1 MTAECSKRCN
11 VENRDM
17 HPATNVTGMTMTG
30 RFEHAGVGRCVGGI
44 FGGKPCEKEEIWK
57 TKK

>member
-1 MTAECSKRCN
+1 

-44 FGGKPCEKEEIWK
+44 WWETLRERSDLEDKEIDYMILL
-57 TKK
+57 